1 MIIVTF
7 NKPDFEYDV
16 HSLLK
21 EFFPKED
28 IQMYYREP
36 ANFSENKNLACT
48 SHLITDDTE
57 IDFEGA
63 SHRFEIRFIGGS
75 DEDVEAKENEA
86 HNTEAGMQ
94 NVCSK
99 EADADKAA
107 GEHERIELLWSR
119 GDEPASVYSFCET
132 EGLDRK
138 EKKNVLKQELY
149 KMVSTGLGRELPW
162 GTLSGIR
169 PTKIAM
175 KLLDEGASDDEVFR
189 YMKDVYLASDEKA
202 QLSVDIAKREK
213 ALLDKV
219 DYDNGYSLYIGI
231 PFCPSTCA
239 YCSFTSYPLGVWRKS
254 VDRYL
259 DALEK
264 EIDYTAQKFYHK
276 KLNSIYIGGGTPTT
290 LEPYQLDRLIRK
302 IRCSFDL
309 KDCLEFTVEAGRP
322 DSITR
327 EKLMALKKNGISRI
341 SVNPQ
346 TMKQET
352 LDIIGRHHTVEDT
365 IESFKL
371 ARELGFDNI
380 NMDLI
385 MGLPE
390 ESIDDVKHTM
400 EVIKELNPD
409 NVTIHSLAIKRAARL
424 TIFKDRYQD
433 MQMVNTQEHM
443 SVCEKYC
450 REIGL
455 EPYYLYRQKGM
466 AGNMENVGYAKAGK
480 AGVYNILIMEEKQTI
495 VACGAGASTKRVWAE
510 PNPDGTH
517 RIERCENVKDVGQ
530 YIDRIDEMIE
540 RKHPVIL
547 PLGM

>member
-36 ANFSENKNLACT
+36 ANFSESKNLACT

-86 HNTEAGMQ
+86 NNTEAGMQ

-175 KLLDEGASDDEVFR
+175 KLLDEGATDDEVFR

-450 REIGL
+450 KEIGL

-540 RKHPVIL
+540 RKQKL
-547 PLGM
+547 FEEK

>member
-99 EADADKAA
+99 EADAGKAA

-450 REIGL
+450 KEIGL

-540 RKHPVIL
+540 RKQKL
-547 PLGM
+547 FEEK

>member
-450 REIGL
+450 KEIGL

-540 RKHPVIL
+540 RKQKL
-547 PLGM
+547 FEEK

>member
-21 EFFPKED
+21 EFFSKED

-36 ANFSENKNLACT
+36 ANFSESKNLACT

-107 GEHERIELLWSR
+107 GENERIELLWSR

-175 KLLDEGASDDEVFR
+175 KLLDEGATDDEVFR

-450 REIGL
+450 KEIGL

-540 RKHPVIL
+540 RKQKL
-547 PLGM
+547 FEETL

>member
-36 ANFSENKNLACT
+36 ANFSESKNLACT

-99 EADADKAA
+99 EADAGKAA

-175 KLLDEGASDDEVFR
+175 KLLDEGATDDEVFR

-219 DYDNGYSLYIGI
+219 NYDNGYSLYIGI

-450 REIGL
+450 KEIGL

-540 RKHPVIL
+540 RKQKL
-547 PLGM
+547 FEETL

>member
-36 ANFSENKNLACT
+36 ANFSESKNLACT

-99 EADADKAA
+99 EADAGKAA

-175 KLLDEGASDDEVFR
+175 KLLDEGATDDEVFR

-424 TIFKDRYQD
+424 TIFKDRYRD

-450 REIGL
+450 KEIGL

-540 RKHPVIL
+540 RKQKL
-547 PLGM
+547 FEETL

>member
-1 MIIVTF
+1 MIVVVF

-21 EFFPKED
+21 EFFPLED
-28 IQMYYREP
+28 VQMYYSCPPDEV
-36 ANFSENKNLACT
+36 EGKNLACT
-48 SHLITDDTE
+48 HHEMTDD
-57 IDFEGA
+57 G
-63 SHRFEIRFIGGS
+63 
-75 DEDVEAKENEA
+75 VKEF
-86 HNTEAGMQ
+86 
-94 NVCSK
+94 
-99 EADADKAA
+99 ADASQVFKIDYV
-107 GEHERIELLWSR
+107 
-119 GDEPASVYSFCET
+119 GDEIAVEWTLNMAGGNNSMIGEMQQADKSDIKTAGKSICTKISVT
-132 EGLDRK
+132 GTDRK
-138 EKKNVLKQELY
+138 ETKNRLKLAMYSMIE
-149 KMVSTGLGRELPW
+149 KGTGKSLPW

-175 KLLDEGASDDEVFR
+175 KCIEDGMSDKETYDYLKET
-189 YMKDVYLASDEKA
+189 YLASDEKID
-202 QLSVDIAKREK
+202 LSIGIAKREK

-239 YCSFTSYPLGVWRKS
+239 YCSFTSYPLGVWKNR
-254 VDRYL
+254 VDDYL

-276 KLNSIYIGGGTPTT
+276 TLNSIYIGGGTPTT
-290 LEPYQLDRLIRK
+290 LSPAQ
-302 IRCSFDL
+302 
-309 KDCLEFTVEAGRP
+309 FTVEAGRP

-346 TMKQET
+346 TMKQQT
-352 LDIIGRHHTVEDT
+352 LDIIGRHHTVDDT
-365 IESFKL
+365 IQSFKL

-390 ESIDDVKHTM
+390 ETLNDVRHTM
-400 EVIKELNPD
+400 ELVKELAPD
-409 NVTIHSLAIKRAARL
+409 NVTIHSLAVKRAARL
-424 TIFKDRYQD
+424 TIFKDRYSD

-443 SVCEKYC
+443 DLCAAYC
-450 REIGL
+450 KQMGL

-466 AGNMENVGYAKAGK
+466 AGNMENVGYAAKGK

-495 VACGAGASTKRVWAE
+495 VACGAGASTKRVWHV

-517 RIERCENVKDVGQ
+517 RIDRCENVKDVGQ
-530 YIDRIDEMIE
+530 YIARIDEMIE
-540 RKHPVIL
+540 RKIKL
-547 PLGM
+547 FEE

>member
-1 MIIVTF
+1 MIVVVF

-21 EFFPKED
+21 EFFPQED
-28 IQMYYREP
+28 VQMYYSCSPDEVSGR
-36 ANFSENKNLACT
+36 NLACT
-48 SHLITDDTE
+48 HHEMTGD
-57 IDFEGA
+57 G
-63 SHRFEIRFIGGS
+63 
-75 DEDVEAKENEA
+75 AKEF
-86 HNTEAGMQ
+86 
-94 NVCSK
+94 
-99 EADADKAA
+99 ADADQVFRIDYVDDQITIKWQYRSVF
-107 GEHERIELLWSR
+107 HETWINV
-119 GDEPASVYSFCET
+119 DPA
-132 EGLDRK
+132 DRK
-138 EKKNVLKQELY
+138 ETKNQLKIVLY
-149 KMVSTGLGRELPW
+149 KMIEKGIGRGLPW

-175 KLLDEGASDDEVFR
+175 KCLEDGMDDKQSYDYLKEN
-189 YMKDVYLASDEKA
+189 YLASDEKIK
-202 QLSVDIAKREK
+202 LSIGIAKREK

-219 DYDNGYSLYIGI
+219 DYENGYSLYIGI

-239 YCSFTSYPLGVWRKS
+239 YCSFTSYPLGVWKNR
-254 VDRYL
+254 VDDYL

-290 LEPYQLDRLIRK
+290 LNAKQLDRLLRK
-302 IRCSFDL
+302 IKCSFDL

-327 EKLMALKKNGISRI
+327 DKLEVIKKNGIQRI

-346 TMKQET
+346 TMKQQT
-352 LDIIGRHHTVEDT
+352 LDIIGRHHTVDQT

-371 ARELGFDNI
+371 AREVGIENI

-390 ESIDDVKHTM
+390 ESLEDVRNTM
-400 EVIKELNPD
+400 EIVKELAPD
-409 NVTIHSLAIKRAARL
+409 NVTVHSLAVKRAARL

-433 MQMVNTQEHM
+433 MQMINTQEHM
-443 SVCEKYC
+443 DLCAGYC
-450 REIGL
+450 AEMGL

-466 AGNMENVGYAKAGK
+466 AGNMENVGYALPGK

-495 VACGAGASTKRVWAE
+495 VACGAGASTKRVWPV

-517 RIERCENVKDVGQ
+517 RIDRCENVKDVAQ
-530 YIDRIDEMIE
+530 YIARIDEMIG
-540 RKHPVIL
+540 RKQKL
-547 PLGM
+547 FAEK

>member
-36 ANFSENKNLACT
+36 ANFSESKNLACT

-450 REIGL
+450 KEIGL

-540 RKHPVIL
+540 RKQKL
-547 PLGM
+547 FEEK

>member
-36 ANFSENKNLACT
+36 ANFEGNKNLACT
-48 SHLITDDTE
+48 SHLITDETQ
-57 IDFEGA
+57 IDFDGA
-63 SHRFEIRFIGGS
+63 SHSFEIRFMDGCSQNRAEEISGTQ
-75 DEDVEAKENEA
+75 NEI
-86 HNTEAGMQ
+86 E
-94 NVCSK
+94 K
-99 EADADKAA
+99 K
-107 GEHERIELLWSR
+107 ERIEISWSR
-119 GDEPASVYSFCET
+119 GDEPTVSFRTYET
-132 EGLDRK
+132 TGLERKDRK
-138 EKKNVLKQELY
+138 NLLKQELY
-149 KMVSTGLGRELPW
+149 RMVEEGLGRGLPW

-175 KLLDEGASDDEVFR
+175 KMLDEGADESEVFR

-213 ALLDKV
+213 ALLDRL

-239 YCSFTSYPLGVWRKS
+239 YCSFTSYPLGVWKNS
-254 VDRYL
+254 VDEYL

-264 EIDYTAQKFYHK
+264 EIDFTAQKFYHK

-302 IRCSFDL
+302 IKCSFDL
-309 KDCLEFTVEAGRP
+309 KDCLESTVEAGRP

-327 EKLMALKKNGISRI
+327 EKLEVLRKNGITRI

-346 TMKQET
+346 TMKQQT

-380 NMDLI
+380 NMDLV

-390 ESIDDVKHTM
+390 ENIDDVRHTM
-400 EVIKELNPD
+400 EVIKELKPD
-409 NVTIHSLAIKRAARL
+409 NVTIHSLAVKRAARL

-433 MQMVNTQEHM
+433 MQMINTQEHM

-450 REIGL
+450 KELGL
-455 EPYYLYRQKGM
+455 LPYYLYRQKGM
-466 AGNMENVGYAKAGK
+466 AGNMENVGYAKEGK

-495 VACGAGASTKRVWAE
+495 VACGAGSSTKRVWAE
-510 PNPDGTH
+510 ANPDGTH
-517 RIERCENVKDVGQ
+517 RIERCENVKDVRL
-530 YIDRIDEMIE
+530 YIDRIDEMID
-540 RKHPVIL
+540 RKRKL
-547 PLGM
+547 FE

>member
-36 ANFSENKNLACT
+36 ANFSESKNLACT

-99 EADADKAA
+99 EADAGKAA

-189 YMKDVYLASDEKA
+189 YMKEVYLASDEKA

-450 REIGL
+450 KEIGL

-540 RKHPVIL
+540 RKQKL
-547 PLGM
+547 FEETL

>member
-36 ANFSENKNLACT
+36 ANFSESKNLACT

-99 EADADKAA
+99 EADAGKAA

-175 KLLDEGASDDEVFR
+175 KLLDEGATDDEVFR

-450 REIGL
+450 KEIGL

-540 RKHPVIL
+540 RKQKL
-547 PLGM
+547 FEETL

>member
-36 ANFSENKNLACT
+36 ANFSESKNLACT

-99 EADADKAA
+99 EADAAKAA

-175 KLLDEGASDDEVFR
+175 KLLDEGATDDEVFR
-189 YMKDVYLASDEKA
+189 YMKDVYLTSDEKA

-450 REIGL
+450 KEIGL

-540 RKHPVIL
+540 RKQKL
-547 PLGM
+547 FEEK

>member
-36 ANFSENKNLACT
+36 ANFSESKNLACT

-99 EADADKAA
+99 EADAGKAA

-175 KLLDEGASDDEVFR
+175 KLLDEGATDDEVFR

-433 MQMVNTQEHM
+433 MQMVNTQDHM

-450 REIGL
+450 KEIGL

-540 RKHPVIL
+540 RKQKL
-547 PLGM
+547 FEEK